1 MILLHHR
8 MKQVRTI
15 LHMTQKEFAK
25 HLGITQNAYSM
36 IENNVRPLSDKYIK
50 LVSRTFNINE
60 SWIYTG
66 EGDMFTA
73 SPYETELIT
82 IFQQLDYNKQLQLLH
97 IAKELLEKQN
107 ASSQQ

>member
-50 LVSRTFNINE
+50 LVSMTFNINE
-60 SWIYTG
+60 SWLYTG
-66 EGDMFTA
+66 EGDMFTT
-73 SPYETELIT
+73 SPYETELVT
-82 IFQQLDYNKQLQLLH
+82 IFRQLNYNKQLQLLNV
-97 IAKELLEKQN
+97 AKDLLEKQN
-107 ASSQQ
+107 NSTP